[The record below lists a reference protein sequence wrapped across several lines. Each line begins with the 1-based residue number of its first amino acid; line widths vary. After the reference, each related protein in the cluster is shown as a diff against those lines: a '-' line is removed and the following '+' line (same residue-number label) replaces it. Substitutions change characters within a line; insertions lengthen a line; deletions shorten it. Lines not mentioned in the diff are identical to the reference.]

1 MLGDPGLT
9 ILLGHLALPGSA
21 RVDQRVPKKL
31 LLEQGL
37 PTAADKRAV
46 QEGIEELLWL
56 AALKPGTI
64 GVASFK
70 DETREYLEIAVLAM
84 DVRSGPTGRGVKSG
98 NVPVDRLVEL
108 LHRAVPYP
116 VLLLFRQGESWAL
129 SIAPKRH
136 SQGETGKVVVEEVE
150 TTDFIHPAQPSEAE
164 AAFLRS
170 LSLAWLP
177 QGDLQDLYL
186 GWGDRILG
194 LRAMPL
200 TGAFAVPVD
209 PNQSRQLR
217 GSLEACSRIERDLA
231 SFRARVARETQLSKR
246 VDLNLAIQRMEAEL
260 AALRISPEHPLIRF
274 QPGLPWKN

>member
-1 MLGDPGLT
+1 MSLLADPGLAV
-9 ILLGHLALPGSA
+9 LLAHLALPGSA

-37 PTAADKRAV
+37 PTAADRRAV
-46 QEGIEELLWL
+46 QEGIEELYWL

-64 GVASFK
+64 GVASFM

-84 DVRSGPTGRGVKSG
+84 DLRSAPTGRGGKPGMVQ
-98 NVPVDRLVEL
+98 VDRLVEL

-116 VLLLFRQGESWAL
+116 VLLLLRQGVGWAL

-150 TTDFIHPAQPSEAE
+150 TSGFVHPAQPSEGE

-170 LSLAWLP
+170 LGLAGLP
-177 QGDLQDLYL
+177 KADLQDLYL

-194 LRAMPL
+194 LRAMPIAG
-200 TGAFAVPVD
+200 TFAVPVD
-209 PNQSRQLR
+209 RDQSRQLR
-217 GSLEACSRIERDLA
+217 SSLEACSRIERDLA
-231 SFRARVARETQLSKR
+231 SFQARAARETQLSKR
-246 VDLNLAIQRMEAEL
+246 VDLNLAIRRLEAEL
-260 AALRISPEHPLIRF
+260 NALRISL
-274 QPGLPWKN
+274 

>member
-1 MLGDPGLT
+1 MSLLADPGLAV
-9 ILLGHLALPGSA
+9 LLAHLALPGSA

-46 QEGIEELLWL
+46 QEGIEELYWI
-56 AALKPGTI
+56 AALKPGTV
-64 GVASFK
+64 GVDSFK

-84 DVRSGPTGRGVKSG
+84 DLRLAPTGRGRKPG
-98 NVPVDRLVEL
+98 TVPVDRLVEL

-116 VLLLFRQGESWAL
+116 VLLLLHQGADWAL

-136 SQGETGKVVVEEVE
+136 SQGEAGKVVVETVE
-150 TTDFIHPAQPSEAE
+150 TSGFINPTQPSEAV

-170 LSLAWLP
+170 LGLAGLP
-177 QGDLQDLYL
+177 KADLQDLYL

-200 TGAFAVPVD
+200 AGTFTVPVD
-209 PNQSRQLR
+209 RDQSRQLR

-231 SFRARVARETQLSKR
+231 SFRARAARETQLSKR
-246 VDLNLAIQRMEAEL
+246 VDLNLAIRRLEAEL
-260 AALRISPEHPLIRF
+260 AALRVSP
-274 QPGLPWKN
+274 